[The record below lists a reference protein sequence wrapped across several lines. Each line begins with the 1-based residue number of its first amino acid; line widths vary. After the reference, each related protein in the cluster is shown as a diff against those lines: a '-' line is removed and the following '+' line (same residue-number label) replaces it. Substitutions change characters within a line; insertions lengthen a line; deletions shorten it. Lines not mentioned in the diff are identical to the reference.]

1 MAARTQEKQVR
12 DDESVLPPGQRDRTG
27 FWYPAGYADPG
38 TLVRRR
44 PRRVAGIAD
53 GTVSAAEDLTDPR

>member
-1 MAARTQEKQVR
+1 MAARTQEKPIR

-44 PRRVAGIAD
+44 PRRAGIT
-53 GTVSAAEDLTDPR
+53 GESESAAEDLTDPR